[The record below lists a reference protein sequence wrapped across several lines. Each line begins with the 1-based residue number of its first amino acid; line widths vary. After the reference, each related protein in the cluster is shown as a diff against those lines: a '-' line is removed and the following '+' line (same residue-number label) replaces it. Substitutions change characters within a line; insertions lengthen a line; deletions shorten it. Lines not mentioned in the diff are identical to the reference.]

1 MIAGIDVG
9 GTFTDLIVVDDAS
22 GEVRIAKVPT
32 SARNQAFG
40 VLAALDAAGVDAG
53 ALDAIVH
60 GTTTTT
66 NAMLERK
73 IATVGLITTK
83 GFRDVLELG
92 RRTRPSAYG
101 LTGRFVPLVERRFR
115 LEVDE
120 RIDAE
125 GEVLVPLDEDGVAAA
140 AQQLLALG
148 AESVVVHFLHS
159 YLNPAHEA
167 RAAEIVRSV
176 WPNRYVTAGHT
187 VVAEYREYERGT
199 TAAVNAA
206 IQPVLHR
213 YIERLQKELAG
224 RGFRRELLVM
234 QGNGGTVSAAIV
246 AEHAVATVM
255 SGPASGVIAAAATAM
270 QAGAR
275 PGEFGNVVTYDMGGT
290 SSDVALVLGGE
301 PTVSSD
307 LELEYAMPIHVP
319 MIDVHTIGAGGGSI
333 ASVDA
338 AGLLKVGPESAGATP
353 GPICYGRGGR
363 LPTITDANLVLGR
376 LDPERLLA
384 VEHAVSMQAIRAA
397 LTQHVGAPLGLDPT
411 QAAAAIVRVANDRM
425 AGAIRM
431 VSLARGHDPRDFALF
446 AFGGAGPLH
455 AVALARELG
464 IPKVLIPARPGLT
477 NALGC
482 VVADLRHD
490 FVATV
495 NQPLEDL
502 AEGRVA
508 AVFAAQVEAGLA
520 LLSRED
526 VAVER
531 VVTLH
536 RADMQFQGQSHIL
549 PVPIASIAIT
559 LAELREVFAAAY
571 WKRFGVELPEI
582 RPVLVNLHTAVIG
595 KRRPVSLR
603 AIAAAAPQA
612 TLEAAKRTVR
622 PVWFE
627 GGWVETPVYVRERLP
642 PAARFAGPAIVE
654 QLDCTTVVGP
664 GHRVAVDSLGNL
676 IVEVAAART
685 VCVIVRSC
693 IGNLTG
699 ACGVGCRCE
708 TGGGKRPDLA
718 RQAIRRPPGAGRGAR
733 ARGVAG
739 AYRHGR
745 PRQRAVAAR
754 ATCRCK
760 GAGGAGVG
768 AG

>member
-9 GTFTDLIVVDDAS
+9 GTFTDLIVVEPAS

-32 SARNQAFG
+32 TVENQAFG
-40 VLAALDAAGVDAG
+40 VIAALDAAGVAPA
-53 ALDAIVH
+53 ALETIVH

-73 IATVGLITTK
+73 IAAVGLITTR

-92 RRTRPSAYG
+92 RRTRPTPYG
-101 LTGRFVPLVERRFR
+101 LKGRFVPLIERRLR

-120 RIDAE
+120 RVDAE
-125 GEVLVPLDEDGVAAA
+125 GEVLVPLAEAQVEAAA
-140 AQQLLALG
+140 KQLLALG
-148 AESVVVHFLHS
+148 AESVVIHFLHS
-159 YLNPAHEA
+159 YVNPAHEA
-167 RAAEIVRSV
+167 RAAEIVRAL

-213 YIERLQKELAG
+213 YIERLQSELAA
-224 RGFRRELLVM
+224 RGFRRDLLVM
-234 QGNGGTVSAAIV
+234 QGNGGTVSSTIV

-270 QAGAR
+270 QAGVR

-290 SSDVALVLGGE
+290 SSDVALVLAGQ
-301 PTVSSD
+301 PAVSSD

-338 AGLLKVGPESAGATP
+338 SGMLRVGPESAGATP
-353 GPICYGRGGR
+353 GPICYARGGTR
-363 LPTITDANLVLGR
+363 PTITDANVVLGR

-384 VEHAVSMQAIRAA
+384 VDHGVSLATIAVA
-397 LTQHVGAPLGLDPT
+397 LLQQVGAPLGLDAT
-411 QAAAAIVRVANDRM
+411 AAALAIVRVANDRM

-455 AVALARELG
+455 AAALARELG

-482 VVADLRHD
+482 LVADLRHD

-495 NQPLEDL
+495 NQPLEAL
-502 AEGRVA
+502 APGRVA
-508 AVFAAQVEAGLA
+508 EVFATQIASGRA
-520 LLSRED
+520 LLEREN
-526 VAVER
+526 VATLRIE
-531 VVTLH
+531 TLH

-549 PVPIASIAIT
+549 PVAIASTAIT
-559 LAELREVFAAAY
+559 IDELRAAFAAAY
-571 WKRFGVELPEI
+571 WRRFGVELPEI

-595 KRRPVSLR
+595 KRKPVSLA
-603 AIAAAAPQA
+603 AIAAAKPKA
-612 TLEAAKRTVR
+612 TLEDAKRTTR
-622 PVWFE
+622 PVWFDTAFHA
-627 GGWVETPVYVRERLP
+627 TPIYVREHLP
-642 PAARFAGPAIVE
+642 AGARFEGPAIVE
-654 QLDCTTVVGP
+654 QLDCTTVIEP
-664 GHRVAVDSLGNL
+664 GNRVEVDPIGNL
-676 IVEVAAART
+676 IVSV
-685 VCVIVRSC
+685 
-693 IGNLTG
+693 
-699 ACGVGCRCE
+699 
-708 TGGGKRPDLA
+708 
-718 RQAIRRPPGAGRGAR
+718 
-733 ARGVAG
+733 
-739 AYRHGR
+739 
-745 PRQRAVAAR
+745 
-754 ATCRCK
+754 
-760 GAGGAGVG
+760 
-768 AG
+768 